1 MSRNLV
7 LCLFAMLLTVSVA
20 WAQTRTVNG
29 QVTDAESGDPLFG
42 VGVLEKGTTNGTLT
56 DFDGRFTITVPD
68 GSILVITYVGYQTQ
82 EIVANANQ
90 VSIVLEMGLQLE
102 AFVVTGYQEISREK
116 MTGSVA
122 TITPASLEKFS
133 LTSFDQILQG
143 KAPGL
148 LVLGGS
154 GQPGSPAGR
163 VQIRGQG
170 SIAGGNAP
178 IYIVDGIPLNYTN
191 YSTLNSRDFESI
203 SVLKD
208 ASSASLYGARGANG
222 VIVVTTKKGQPGQT
236 SVRYSTSLGFSTFIK
251 PNFGV
256 MNSSEKL
263 AFENYLASLGLQ
275 GVGPGGIFGPD
286 GTSPDPAQYAYL
298 ESRNINWKKEL
309 TQLGFTHSHNLS
321 FSGGNE
327 KTTFYI
333 SGNYVDQDGQIE
345 RSSIK
350 RGGFRANIVHK
361 VNDRFKISSNS
372 YVSYRNSSFIES
384 EGAVNTNNIYAL
396 MYLLNP
402 YDSIFNPDGSYN
414 FDFTFNIN
422 RNPLEA
428 IRTRTNTLKEL
439 RLIGNL
445 RAAYELYDGLTVSNN
460 VGVDLS
466 GRNSSRYIDPN
477 SQVGVEVQGRSGS
490 IARDFAQSFAI
501 VNTSLLEYTKTFSN
515 RHILDLLGGFEIYRQ
530 QNESFGVTAY
540 GLNPKIKGIAG
551 STAGTGSNDFI
562 PLRRG
567 GQTENMLMGGLL
579 RGSYSYSNRYVVT
592 VGFRRDGSSRFGTE
606 NRFANFWNV
615 GAAWNMHNE
624 SFLRGNKVI
633 DELKITV
640 SYGTLGNQENIGNF
654 QSLGTYSPSVS
665 YNGISGIAPLSPEYP
680 ELKWE
685 VLNTANV
692 GVDFGLWKRR
702 VNGTVNFYNNVTT
715 DLFVTQELSRTTGWT
730 SLDIN
735 SGKVLNRGV
744 EVMLDIDLVRTK
756 NVLWNVY
763 GNFTYNKNEVL
774 DLGKAEE
781 FESGTAIIK
790 EGYPIGTHFEVGW
803 AGVDPATGAPMYYD
817 VDGNIT
823 FIYDAANRTPNW
835 GTYDA
840 PRFGGFGT
848 SINVK
853 GFFAQLDATYQHG
866 SRLFNNV
873 TFFTES
879 IDLPIN
885 KSPNMNNIWKNPGDI
900 TEVQGA
906 LFPRE
911 FSSKDI
917 EDANFLRLRKLTV
930 GYDFGQDILKKN
942 KYIKGLAVY
951 ATVDNLYTFTKFTGF
966 DPEVSNNIEQ
976 FSYPAARTFTFGLD
990 IGL

>member
-1 MSRNLV
+1 MRRNLV
-7 LCLFAMLLTVSVA
+7 LWMFAMLLTVSVA

-29 QVTDAESGDPLFG
+29 QVRDSESGDPLFG
-42 VGVLEKGTTNGTLT
+42 VGVLEKGTVNGTLT
-56 DFDGRFTITVPD
+56 DFDGRFTLTVPD
-68 GSILVITYVGYQTQ
+68 GSIIVITYVGYQTQ
-82 EIVANANQ
+82 EVVANANEIS
-90 VSIVLEMGLQLE
+90 VILELGLQLQE
-102 AFVVTGYQEISREK
+102 FVVTGYQEIAREK

-133 LTSFDQILQG
+133 MTSFDQILQG

-154 GQPGSPAGR
+154 GQPGAPAGR

-178 IYIVDGIPLNYTN
+178 IYIVDGIPLNYSN
-191 YSTLNSRDFESI
+191 YSALNSRDFESI

-222 VIVVTTKKGQPGQT
+222 VIVVTTKKGRPGQT
-236 SVRYSTSLGFSTFIK
+236 AVNYSTSFGFSTFIE
-251 PNFGV
+251 PNYGV
-256 MNSSEKL
+256 MSSSEKL
-263 AFENYLASLGLQ
+263 ALENYYASIGLQ
-275 GVGPGGIFGPD
+275 GVGPGGIYGPD
-286 GTSPDPAQYAYL
+286 GTAPDPAFYAYL
-298 ESRNINWKKEL
+298 ESRNINWKREL

-321 FSGGNE
+321 FTGGNE
-327 KTTFYI
+327 KTTFHL
-333 SGNYVDQDGQIE
+333 SGNYVDQEGQIE
-345 RSSIK
+345 RSSIS
-350 RGGFRANIVHK
+350 RGGFRANIEHK
-361 VNDRFKISSNS
+361 VNDRFKLSSNS
-372 YVSYRNSSFIES
+372 YVSYRKSSFIES
-384 EGAVNTNNIYAL
+384 EGAINTNNIYAL

-402 YDSIFNPDGSYN
+402 YDSIFNPDGTYN
-414 FDFTFNIN
+414 FGFTFAIN

-428 IRTRTNTLKEL
+428 IRTRTNILKET
-439 RLIGNL
+439 RLLGNL
-445 RAAYELYDGLTVSNN
+445 RAAYELVDGLTVSNN
-460 VGVDLS
+460 VGVDMS
-466 GRNSSRYIDPN
+466 SRNSSRYVDPN
-477 SQVGVEVQGRSGS
+477 SDIGDEVQGGRGS
-490 IARDFAQSFAI
+490 IARDLAQSLAI
-501 VNTSLLEYTKTFSN
+501 VNTSLLEYNKTFSN
-515 RHILDLLGGFEIYRQ
+515 RHNLDLLGGFEIYRQ
-530 QNESFGVTAY
+530 QNENFGVTAY
-540 GLNPKIKGIAG
+540 GLNPKIATIAG
-551 STAGTGSNDFI
+551 SSAGSATNGFI

-567 GQTENMLMGGLL
+567 GETENMLMGGLL
-579 RGSYSYSNRYVVT
+579 RGSYSYMNRYVVT
-592 VGFRRDGSSRFGTE
+592 AGFRRDGSSRFGAE

-615 GAAWNMHNE
+615 GAAWNIHNE
-624 SFLRGNKVI
+624 QFLKGNKVV
-633 DELKITV
+633 DELKITA

-654 QSLGTYSPSVS
+654 QSLGTYGTTA
-665 YNGISGIAPLSPEYP
+665 YNGIPGIAPANPEYP

-685 VLNTANV
+685 VLSTANV
-692 GVDFGLWKRR
+692 GVDFGLWKSR

-715 DLFVTQELSRTTGWT
+715 DLFVTQELSRTTGFT

-735 SGKVLNRGV
+735 TGKVLNRGV

-756 NVLWNVY
+756 NFLWNVY

-774 DLGKAEE
+774 DLGKADE

-823 FIYDAANRTPNW
+823 FVYDAGNRTANH

-848 SINVK
+848 SFNVK
-853 GFFAQLDATYQHG
+853 GFFAQLDGTYQQG
-866 SRLFNNV
+866 SKLYNNV
-873 TFFTES
+873 TFFSENHGFPTTNQS
-879 IDLPIN
+879 TV
-885 KSPNMNNIWKNPGDI
+885 MNTIWKNPGDI
-900 TEVQGA
+900 TEVQSA

-917 EDANFLRLRKLTV
+917 EDGSYLRLRKLTV
-930 GYDFGQDILKKN
+930 GYDFGSNILKKN

-976 FSYPAARTFTFGLD
+976 FSYPAARTFTFGVD